1 MTSSSLLRAALAAL
15 LLATMSAAAD
25 DSYQT
30 NCAQCHGAEAQGNE
44 ALGAPNLS
52 LLSEQYIKRQLQ
64 GIKEGWRSSDD
75 SYTQSMIAAIAPLDA
90 PTLASATTA
99 IAALPDSGAA
109 APSAEVGNVARGRD
123 LYTAYCGACH
133 GTNAVGNDALGAP
146 NLLGL
151 SGDYLKRQYL
161 HFAESRRGAHPD
173 DRYGQQMAR
182 LSKALKDPQLID
194 DVTAYVVSL
203 AE

>member
-15 LLATMSAAAD
+15 LLATMSATAD

-64 GIKEGWRSSDD
+64 GFKEGWRSSDD

-161 HFAESRRGAHPD
+161 HFAEGRRGAHPD

>member
-1 MTSSSLLRAALAAL
+1 
-15 LLATMSAAAD
+15 MSAAAD

-30 NCAQCHGAEAQGNE
+30 HCAQCHGARAQGNE

-52 LLSEQYIKRQLQ
+52 LLSDQYIKRQLQ
-64 GIKEGWRSSDD
+64 AFKEGWRSSDD
-75 SYTQSMIAAIAPLDA
+75 SYTQSMVAAVTTLDA
-90 PTLASATTA
+90 PTLASATAA
-99 IAALPDSGAA
+99 IAALPDSNVA
-109 APSAEVGNVARGRD
+109 APSAQTGDEARGRD

-161 HFAESRRGAHPD
+161 QYTEGRRGAHPD
-173 DRYGQQMAR
+173 DRYGQQMTR

>member
-1 MTSSSLLRAALAAL
+1 MP
-15 LLATMSAAAD
+15 AAAG

-30 NCAQCHGAEAQGNE
+30 HCAQCHGAEAQGNE

-64 GIKEGWRSSDD
+64 GFKEGWRSSDD

-99 IAALPDSGAA
+99 IAALPDSSAA
-109 APSAEVGNVARGRD
+109 APSAEAGDEARGKD

-161 HFAESRRGAHPD
+161 HFAEGRRGAHPD

>member
-15 LLATMSAAAD
+15 LLATMPAAAD

-30 NCAQCHGAEAQGNE
+30 HCAQCHGAEAQGNE

-64 GIKEGWRSSDD
+64 GFKEGWRSSDD

-99 IAALPDSGAA
+99 IAALPDSSAA
-109 APSAEVGNVARGRD
+109 APSAEAGDEARGKD

-161 HFAESRRGAHPD
+161 HFAEGRRGAHPD

>member
-15 LLATMSAAAD
+15 LLATMPAAAG

-30 NCAQCHGAEAQGNE
+30 HCAQCHGAEAQGNE
-44 ALGAPNLS
+44 VLGAPNLS

-64 GIKEGWRSSDD
+64 GFKEGWRSSDD
-75 SYTQSMIAAIAPLDA
+75 SDTQSMIAAIAPLDA

-99 IAALPDSGAA
+99 IAVLPDSSAA
-109 APSAEVGNVARGRD
+109 APSAQVGDKARGRD

>member
-15 LLATMSAAAD
+15 LLATMPAAAG

-30 NCAQCHGAEAQGNE
+30 HCAQCHGAEAQGNE

-64 GIKEGWRSSDD
+64 GFKEGWRSSDD

-161 HFAESRRGAHPD
+161 HFAEGRRGAHLD

>member
-1 MTSSSLLRAALAAL
+1 MTLSSLLRAALTTL

-25 DSYQT
+25 ESYQT
-30 NCAQCHGAEAQGNE
+30 HCAQCHGVAAQGNE

-52 LLSEQYIKRQLQ
+52 LLSEQYIKRQLR
-64 GIKEGWRSSDD
+64 GFKEGWRSSDD
-75 SYTQSMIAAIAPLDA
+75 SYTQSMIAAIARLDA

-99 IAALPDSGAA
+99 IAALPNSRTAT
-109 APSAEVGNVARGRD
+109 PSASAGDGGRGKD

-161 HFAESRRGAHPD
+161 HFAVGRRGAHAD

-194 DVTAYVVSL
+194 DVTTYVVSL

>member
-1 MTSSSLLRAALAAL
+1 MTPNSLLRAALTTL
-15 LLATMSAAAD
+15 LLATTAAVAD

-30 NCAQCHGAEAQGNE
+30 HCAQCHGAAAQGNE

-52 LLSEQYIKRQLQ
+52 LLSAQYIKRQLQ
-64 GIKEGWRSSDD
+64 GFKEGWRSSDD
-75 SYTQSMIAAIAPLDA
+75 NYTQSMIAAIARLDA
-90 PTLASATTA
+90 PTLANATTA
-99 IAALPDSGAA
+99 IAALPDSSAIAA
-109 APSAEVGNVARGRD
+109 SAETGDEARGRD

-161 HFAESRRGAHPD
+161 HFAEGRRGAHPD

>member
-161 HFAESRRGAHPD
+161 HFAEGRRGAHPD

>member
-1 MTSSSLLRAALAAL
+1 MTSSSLLRAVLAAL
-15 LLATMSAAAD
+15 LLATMPAAAG

-30 NCAQCHGAEAQGNE
+30 HCAQCHGTEAQGNE
-44 ALGAPNLS
+44 ALRAPNLS
-52 LLSEQYIKRQLQ
+52 LLSERYIKRQLQ
-64 GIKEGWRSSDD
+64 GFKEGWRSSDD

-99 IAALPDSGAA
+99 ISALPDSGAA